1 VLLLIDTRGVPP
13 EPEPEH
19 DGGPGGAHWVAA
31 LLAWLFPWPAIV
43 AWLLAGGILLDQL
56 PGAAFA
62 VAAVLVTFWRLAKA
76 YPHDGGLSS
85 HPQ

>member
-19 DGGPGGAHWVAA
+19 DGPQGGRWFGA

-43 AWLLAGGILLDQL
+43 GWLLVGGIVLDQL
-56 PGAAFA
+56 AGALFA
-62 VAAVLVTFWRLAKA
+62 VAAALIAFWRLAKA

-85 HPQ
+85 HSQ